1 MILKVPPM
9 KIKLK
14 QSLSSKLDPSLYRFK
29 PRTITMH
36 IKEQVQQLLNDLE
49 KQGIIRRMG
58 PKETSEVCAPAG
70 FVPKKSKKLRFM
82 IDFTSLNKYIA
93 RPVHSFPSSD
103 KIQQAIRHDTRFI
116 ACVDFPSGYFQLWL
130 DKESQGLTVFNTEFA
145 RYLFLRAPQGL
156 SSSGDAFNANTDY
169 FYSRLGK
176 HLLKQVND
184 MYIQGTSMEDLDR
197 KLRIAAKEAIEFGC
211 TWSISKFFAARP
223 SNIVSGFRVVLDPS
237 GLNPPCIGPDP
248 ARVRQLSQIQPP
260 TTVKGVRSFLGFVNY
275 LGKFCPD
282 YAMTTTKIRGLTSK
296 GSKFHWT
303 DLHQQEFDH
312 IIENL
317 TKLEH
322 LQPYKQGNTL
332 HAMTDASVS
341 GLGFILFQKD
351 EDGKASIIQVGSTCL
366 KNAQIR
372 WHPSELELLAI
383 QYCLK
388 KCHFYTAHSDH
399 PVEILSDCSG
409 LKDFQL
415 QDITNI
421 QNTRLLNI
429 KANLQVYNYTIKHI
443 KGSKNH
449 LADVLSRRPVWL
461 NTDHKI
467 GPDEGLDLEDE
478 DAFAMR
484 VAVSMPHLL
493 CDNPPLRQLEEI
505 ARKDKEYSLS
515 HV

>member
-1 MILKVPPM
+1 
-9 KIKLK
+9 
-14 QSLSSKLDPSLYRFK
+14 
-29 PRTITMH
+29 
-36 IKEQVQQLLNDLE
+36 
-49 KQGIIRRMG
+49 
-58 PKETSEVCAPAG
+58 
-70 FVPKKSKKLRFM
+70 
-82 IDFTSLNKYIA
+82 
-93 RPVHSFPSSD
+93 
-103 KIQQAIRHDTRFI
+103 
-116 ACVDFPSGYFQLWL
+116 
-130 DKESQGLTVFNTEFA
+130 
-145 RYLFLRAPQGL
+145 
-156 SSSGDAFNANTDY
+156 
-169 FYSRLGK
+169 
-176 HLLKQVND
+176 
-184 MYIQGTSMEDLDR
+184 
-197 KLRIAAKEAIEFGC
+197 
-211 TWSISKFFAARP
+211 
-223 SNIVSGFRVVLDPS
+223 
-237 GLNPPCIGPDP
+237 
-248 ARVRQLSQIQPP
+248 
-260 TTVKGVRSFLGFVNY
+260 
-275 LGKFCPD
+275 
-282 YAMTTTKIRGLTSK
+282 MTTNKIRGLISK

-332 HAMTDASVS
+332 HTMTDASIN
-341 GLGFILFQKD
+341 GLRFILFQK
-351 EDGKASIIQVGSTCL
+351 EEGGKASIIQVGYTCL

-461 NTDHKI
+461 NTYHTI
-467 GPDEGLDLEDE
+467 GPYEGLDLEDK

-493 CDNPPLRQLEEI
+493 RDNPRLRQLEEI
-505 ARKDKEYSLS
+505 ARKDKEYSAIIHAIRTGQSNKSLPPGSEGYKMGGEWDKLS
-515 HV
+515 IMEEAEVIAISGDDGIDRIFPPKEFRETIITSMHQGGKHFAIVFATCNQYYRCPGMKLEIKKHISDCRTCFKHSPAKSDAQHPGLMIPLSDLSPMDWICCDLCEIKDKKGKKQDYLVIINRYSSVWIPTG

>member
-1 MILKVPPM
+1 
-9 KIKLK
+9 
-14 QSLSSKLDPSLYRFK
+14 
-29 PRTITMH
+29 
-36 IKEQVQQLLNDLE
+36 
-49 KQGIIRRMG
+49 
-58 PKETSEVCAPAG
+58 
-70 FVPKKSKKLRFM
+70 
-82 IDFTSLNKYIA
+82 
-93 RPVHSFPSSD
+93 
-103 KIQQAIRHDTRFI
+103 
-116 ACVDFPSGYFQLWL
+116 
-130 DKESQGLTVFNTEFA
+130 
-145 RYLFLRAPQGL
+145 
-156 SSSGDAFNANTDY
+156 
-169 FYSRLGK
+169 
-176 HLLKQVND
+176 
-184 MYIQGTSMEDLDR
+184 
-197 KLRIAAKEAIEFGC
+197 
-211 TWSISKFFAARP
+211 
-223 SNIVSGFRVVLDPS
+223 
-237 GLNPPCIGPDP
+237 
-248 ARVRQLSQIQPP
+248 
-260 TTVKGVRSFLGFVNY
+260 
-275 LGKFCPD
+275 
-282 YAMTTTKIRGLTSK
+282 MTTNKLRGLTTK

-312 IIENL
+312 VIQNL

-332 HAMTDASVS
+332 HTMTDASIN

-449 LADVLSRRPVWL
+449 LADVLSCRPVWL
-461 NTDHKI
+461 NTDHTI

-493 CDNPPLRQLEEI
+493 RDNPRLRQLEEI
-505 ARKDKEYSLS
+505 ARKDKEYSAIIHAIRTGQSNKSLPAGS
-515 HV
+515 EGYKMGGEWDKMSIMEEAEVIAISGDDGIDRIFPPKEFRETIITSMHQGGKHFVIVFATCNQY